1 MSWAGGGGRQKC
13 LHVSQ
18 EERWLPRTG
27 TRWTMSRILQRK
39 EETNKNVFFLR
50 MLSLPSFSICI
61 LAPSAGREG
70 IRLNEDGSLDRAERK
85 ARRTFIGTWEADSRS
100 GQLCPHRHIVVSTD
114 CSLYF
119 WGFEYWAVDNFS
131 ARPVSVVL
139 LFSVLWLTR
148 LTPGCASSE
157 TPVQQAFV
165 LSTATSWKWY
175 LQFSARLCSRYAWPS
190 RSTDAE
196 NRDSNHCGCYCTP
209 WLHPVTL
216 LYNQVGTYCFMN
228 PCWITEL
235 MNDL

>member
-1 MSWAGGGGRQKC
+1 
-13 LHVSQ
+13 
-18 EERWLPRTG
+18 
-27 TRWTMSRILQRK
+27 
-39 EETNKNVFFLR
+39 

-100 GQLCPHRHIVVSTD
+100 GQLCPHRHVIVSTD

-139 LFSVLWLTR
+139 LFSALWLTR

-196 NRDSNHCGCYCTP
+196 NRDSTHCGCYCTP

-216 LYNQVGTYCFMN
+216 LYNQAGTYCFMN